1 MSNTLWLLMTA
12 AWGVGK
18 KKCIPIPAA
27 KALRGEVVDI

>member
-12 AWGVGK
+12 AWGGGK
-18 KKCIPIPAA
+18 KKFVLIPAE